1 MIIDNKKIER
11 KICNFQKKCYNSNA
25 FENKYQFF
33 KNKKGHFCM
42 EEINLK
48 ELFDY
53 IKERMFTIMAITLA
67 IVALGCVYSSF
78 LKTPMYKST
87 STVLLVSDDGTT
99 DTGTT
104 QSDIQLNKS
113 LVSTYSELVKSRT
126 VLKSVISNLYLDYE
140 VADLHDMITVSNVN
154 NTEIIKIDVIDKDR
168 KLAAEIANEV
178 VAEFGD
184 EIKSHYKLQNVS
196 VVDVAEEAE
205 QPYNINFIKDAVIY
219 MLVGLVLAVGTV
231 FVTFYFDTT
240 IKSAEEV
247 ENKLGLPVLGIV
259 PKIKR

>member
-1 MIIDNKKIER
+1 
-11 KICNFQKKCYNSNA
+11 
-25 FENKYQFF
+25 
-33 KNKKGHFCM
+33 M

-53 IKERMFTIMAITLA
+53 IKERMFMITAITLA

-87 STVLLVSDDGTT
+87 ATVLLVSDDGTT
-99 DTGTT
+99 GNAGTT

-113 LVSTYSELVKSRT
+113 LVSTYSELVKSRS
-126 VLKSVISNLYLDYE
+126 VLNAVIENLELEYEADSLYEKISISN
-140 VADLHDMITVSNVN
+140 IN
-154 NTEIIKIDVIDKDR
+154 NTEIIKIDVVDSDR
-168 KLAAEIANEV
+168 EVAAAIANEIV
-178 VAEFGD
+178 DEFGE
-184 EIKSHYKLQNVS
+184 EIKNHYKLQNVS
-196 VVDVAEEAE
+196 VVDEAVE
-205 QPYNINFIKDAVIY
+205 ADEPYNINFIKDVVIY
-219 MLVGLVLAVGTV
+219 MLVGVVLAIGMV

-259 PKIKR
+259 PKVRNK